1 MKPVKLS
8 IEKYNIDKALAAFDN
23 NQFKLILGASV
34 RAREIADQRSREM
47 RNDPHVRYDT
57 KPVVQAIGEISDG
70 LFNQEELLNKIK

>member
-1 MKPVKLS
+1 MKAVVSS

-47 RNDPHVRYDT
+47 RNNPHVRYDT
-57 KPVVQAIGEISDG
+57 KPVVQAIGEISNG
-70 LFNQEELLNKIK
+70 EYGQELLNKIK